1 MTSHVEQQIQARI
14 AAARAK
20 REQQRQQRAELT
32 EARTAG
38 LAARHRTKLQR
49 QAEDVPPTP
58 PGRTMTPASVLAAN
72 KVRTVDFNPRSYTHI
87 RSIAEL
93 HKAYLLEEFERTGDY
108 APGLPVATH
117 TNTLIIRVGDEI
129 GGFCAIDPHHYAL
142 ELVYL
147 APPYRGRGIAAAL
160 IQQMRATCPQ
170 RMKAKLP
177 FTPQGQALVTRTGL
191 LPLQPSD
198 ASVQAAADRLAEI
211 HRVIRRD
218 CPHKRGNP
226 AKPCRRCWPKA
237 LRRSTEYAL
246 AAYLAEQR
254 DKTA

>member
-1 MTSHVEQQIQARI
+1 MTSHVDQAVAARI

-20 REQQRQQRAELT
+20 REQQRQQRAELA

-49 QAEDVPPTP
+49 QTEDTPPTP
-58 PGRTMTPASVLAAN
+58 GGTMNPASVLAAN
-72 KVRTVDFNPRSYTHI
+72 RVRTSEFNPRSYSHI
-87 RSIAEL
+87 SSLAEL

-108 APGLPVATH
+108 APGLPVASH

-129 GGFCAIDPHHYAL
+129 GGFCAVDPHHFAL
-142 ELVYL
+142 ELIYL

-191 LPLQPSD
+191 QPLQPAA
-198 ASVQAAADRLAEI
+198 ASVQAAAAQLAEI
-211 HRVIRRD
+211 HRVVRRD
-218 CPHKRGNP
+218 CPHKKGNP

-237 LRRSTEYAL
+237 LRRSTEYAIRQ
-246 AAYLAEQR
+246 YLAEQR
-254 DKTA
+254 DRAA